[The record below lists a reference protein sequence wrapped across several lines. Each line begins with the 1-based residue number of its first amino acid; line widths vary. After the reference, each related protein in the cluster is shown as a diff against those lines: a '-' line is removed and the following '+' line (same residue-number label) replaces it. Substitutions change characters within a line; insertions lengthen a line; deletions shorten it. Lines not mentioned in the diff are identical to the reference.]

1 MHNDCLILFKK
12 FILET
17 PHISIIFP
25 KSLRVPFKQVLIKTD
40 SPYSSQKKRKKKR
53 NGHKVKVIQCWL
65 VDQNGNDFSLTLTQ
79 KYFGSS

>member
-25 KSLRVPFKQVLIKTD
+25 KSLRVPFKQVLIKKQIRHIH
-40 SPYSSQKKRKKKR
+40 PKKKEKRK
-53 NGHKVKVIQCWL
+53 GMVI
-65 VDQNGNDFSLTLTQ
+65 
-79 KYFGSS
+79 K